1 MEKQEIRKKVL
12 QMRKELSEDYR
23 IWADDKIYKRLT
35 SLESYQ
41 QAKLLF
47 SYVSYKSEADT
58 KKILQKALNE
68 GKTVA
73 VPKVMDGNG
82 IMEFYE
88 IQSLQELKKG
98 YQGIEEPDIENKKP
112 VIPEKMQEAALMIM
126 PGAAFDG
133 KCNRIGYGGG
143 FYDRYLNKHSKII
156 KTIAICYEK
165 QLVNNIPAEELDVK
179 PDMIITEQRMISA
192 LGGIV

>member
-1 MEKQEIRKKVL
+1 MEKQEIRKKVI
-12 QMRKELSEDYR
+12 QMRKELSKDYR

-126 PGAAFDG
+126 PGAAFDS